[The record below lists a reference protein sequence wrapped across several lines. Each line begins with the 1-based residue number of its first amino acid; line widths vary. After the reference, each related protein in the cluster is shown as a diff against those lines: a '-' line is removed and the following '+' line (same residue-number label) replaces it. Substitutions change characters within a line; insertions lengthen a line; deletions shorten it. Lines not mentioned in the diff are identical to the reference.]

1 LGLREIKME
10 RTRHLIADTAL
21 ELFSRH
27 GFDHTTIE
35 QVAAAAEVGPRTL
48 YRYFP
53 TKESLI
59 VGFVEAHLA
68 AAVEQLKV
76 QPPDTPLP
84 EALYALVDSVV
95 ATIAANSDRI
105 LTVYTISDRSPSVRA
120 QFGELWRAWQG
131 HVATEIT
138 RRYHGKSADLVG
150 QMGAVLC
157 MLAIDTSVRAWAESG
172 GKANMRRLLNRA
184 LEMLRTGEIPI
195 ATPPPK
201 A

>member
-1 LGLREIKME
+1 ME
-10 RTRHLIADTAL
+10 RTRQLIADTAL
-21 ELFSRH
+21 ELFSQH

-105 LTVYTISDRSPSVRA
+105 LTVYTISDRSP
-120 QFGELWRAWQG
+120 
-131 HVATEIT
+131 
-138 RRYHGKSADLVG
+138 
-150 QMGAVLC
+150 
-157 MLAIDTSVRAWAESG
+157 
-172 GKANMRRLLNRA
+172 
-184 LEMLRTGEIPI
+184 
-195 ATPPPK
+195 
-201 A
+201 